1 MTPTGKTVVIALTAL
16 GETGMKVL
24 LRPQSRSWRGRLRGA
39 HAPIRSEIAIIWC
52 KAPHYG

>member
-24 LRPQSRSWRGRLRGA
+24 LRPQSRGWRGA
-39 HAPIRSEIAIIWC
+39 YAPIRSEIAIIWC